1 MLEEIISAQNEK
13 KNAIVIE
20 GAGGLMVPL
29 NDHEFVADL
38 IKQLQ
43 AKVILVSRNYLGSI
57 NHSLLTAAVCR
68 YYKLDVLGW
77 IFNDQYLAYE
87 DEIVQ
92 WSGFPKIGTVAFSD
106 NPDGKFVKEQALQME
121 AALKKLV

>member
-1 MLEEIISAQNEK
+1 MEEIMLPLHDANRCL
-13 KNAIVIE
+13 VIE

-29 NDHEFVADL
+29 NETTFVADL

-57 NHSLLTAAVCR
+57 NHSLLTAEVCR

-87 DEIVQ
+87 EEIVH
-92 WSGFPKIGTVAFSD
+92 WSGFPKIGTVPYTY
-106 NPDGKFVKEQALQME
+106 NPDHAFVKEQALLIA
-121 AALKKLV
+121 AALKKIL